1 MTIDE
6 LKIRVWDKNKKTY
19 FKNEHLDIY
28 LSSTGHIRILDK
40 TTGTCISSRYIERSL
55 GRKDKNGKLIF
66 ESDILQRM
74 VQPLNQFGYKENYK
88 VKKLGYYLPEGEK
101 YGIFS
106 VYLWGTD
113 CEIIGNIHENPKLM
127 RS

>member
-6 LKIRVWDKNKKTY
+6 LKIRVWDKNKKIY

-28 LSSTGHIRILDK
+28 FSSTGHIRILDK
-40 TTGTCISSRYIERSL
+40 TTGECISSRCIERSL